1 MVLTQEE
8 GPGESL
14 LCLVEGQREGDEEP
28 EPKPGG
34 GQTEMCPGGHGD
46 RATTV
51 GPGPTLLSLF
61 SAPCPVGSYGRP
73 QSERVTA
80 RAGLWEALRGG
91 AGGPTHLPLAPHLHK
106 VPTDPCPQ
114 LAASHCPLGHRV
126 APLPPRSQGG
136 RGTRSAETQGPEK
149 GSGPW
154 GPRLRPGPAQTEGP
168 QTQLLGSVAQAS
180 HLGNGTF
187 PRAGSTVRS

>member
-1 MVLTQEE
+1 MKSRSQSQEV
-8 GPGESL
+8 GKRR
-14 LCLVEGQREGDEEP
+14 CAP
-28 EPKPGG
+28 EA
-34 GQTEMCPGGHGD
+34 TETEQLQLGLAPQ
-46 RATTV
+46 
-51 GPGPTLLSLF
+51 LLSLF

-91 AGGPTHLPLAPHLHK
+91 AGGPTHLPLAPHLHQ

-136 RGTRSAETQGPEK
+136 RGTRSAERHKGRRKGQGP
-149 GSGPW
+149 GAPDSVLAQSR
-154 GPRLRPGPAQTEGP
+154 PRVPKH
-168 QTQLLGSVAQAS
+168 SY
-180 HLGNGTF
+180 
-187 PRAGSTVRS
+187 

>member
-1 MVLTQEE
+1 MKSRSQSQEV
-8 GPGESL
+8 GKRR
-14 LCLVEGQREGDEEP
+14 CAP
-28 EPKPGG
+28 EA
-34 GQTEMCPGGHGD
+34 TETEQLQLGLAPQ
-46 RATTV
+46 
-51 GPGPTLLSLF
+51 LLSLF

-154 GPRLRPGPAQTEGP
+154 GPRLRPGPVQTEGP
-168 QTQLLGSVAQAS
+168 QTQLLGSVPQAS